1 MGVRND
7 NLNILAILE
16 PNVTL
21 SSPDCD
27 KWQSG
32 GVCGFVAVFSL
43 FRITCMQLLL
53 PRLGLHKNYVT
64 NVTLPV

>member
-21 SSPDCD
+21 SLP
-27 KWQSG
+27 QTVTSG
-32 GVCGFVAVFSL
+32 RVAVCVALWLSFPYS
-43 FRITCMQLLL
+43 
-53 PRLGLHKNYVT
+53 V
-64 NVTLPV
+64 